1 MARPRLSP
9 WLKRIVVG
17 CVAIVGA
24 GLVSSFVSDSKVR
37 FLLAS
42 VVISLLENDKPPPMF
57 EADLKGRWNKWDEAS
72 RKLSD
77 HVQEQFPAGT
87 PEAELKSRLE
97 KQGFKPLA
105 SPRRDCVPAGQ
116 AMPAGQTYTPCPTS
130 DPSKI
135 LVYRWG
141 GVVCT
146 ETVAVRWTTDSVN
159 AVTQVS
165 ARYDAACL

>member
-1 MARPRLSP
+1 MCRDR
-9 WLKRIVVG
+9 WRRISFVVRQRFQ
-17 CVAIVGA
+17 
-24 GLVSSFVSDSKVR
+24 SSFPAGERCHFAPRKRQTSTDVR
-37 FLLAS
+37 S
-42 VVISLLENDKPPPMF
+42 RS
-57 EADLKGRWNKWDEAS
+57 KGRWNKWDEAS